1 MPVSDGVWAGWV
13 SKEFT
18 RSMQAK
24 GKMEVAQTI
33 AKDKRNEAFNGVKVG
48 RGYTPG
54 RPPHYSDCANPI
66 RTDSSGNHFI
76 SEGAPG
82 CIS

>member
-48 RGYTPG
+48 R
-54 RPPHYSDCANPI
+54 C
-66 RTDSSGNHFI
+66 DSPLHPSHPWSVTGLTFLCVQL
-76 SEGAPG
+76 S
-82 CIS
+82 